1 MAKIL
6 VVEDYA
12 SLLKIYQMTLSIG
25 GHKVELAQNGQEA
38 YDKATASDYDLI
50 ILDMLLPKMSG
61 LDFLR
66 EFKPKKRT
74 PKVKVMCIS
83 NVPNPDMVSQAL
95 ALGARNFLAKP
106 LLTPKELSEEVD
118 EILDKKK

>member
-25 GHKVELAQNGQEA
+25 GHRVDLAQNGQEA
-38 YDKATASDYDLI
+38 FDKATTGDYDLI

-61 LDFLR
+61 LDFLK
-66 EFKPKKRT
+66 EFKPKTRT

-83 NVPNPDMVSQAL
+83 NIPNPNMVSQAL
-95 ALGARNFLAKP
+95 ELGAEKFLSKP
-106 LLTPKELSEEVD
+106 QLTPKILSKEV
-118 EILDKKK
+118 EALLSKK